1 MLKTHRRSER
11 KGTLRKKMAAVK
23 EDYFFGDDL
32 EAILSAIDDN
42 ILDENEEFTSEINA
56 VVEEIGDHPPS
67 SGSVA
72 ERSKVSNSGP
82 MVVSSNPALGHQ
94 C

>member
-1 MLKTHRRSER
+1 MFYV
-11 KGTLRKKMAAVK
+11 TLISQDEV
-23 EDYFFGDDL
+23 DVCL
-32 EAILSAIDDN
+32 LS
-42 ILDENEEFTSEINA
+42 
-56 VVEEIGDHPPS
+56 VC
-67 SGSVA
+67 GSVA

>member
-1 MLKTHRRSER
+1 MYDINFMYDEI
-11 KGTLRKKMAAVK
+11 
-23 EDYFFGDDL
+23 DP
-32 EAILSAIDDN
+32 LSTD
-42 ILDENEEFTSEINA
+42 
-56 VVEEIGDHPPS
+56 

>member
-1 MLKTHRRSER
+1 MSYDKHLFFITYFCFHNEIVETSFGFAVKSEHN
-11 KGTLRKKMAAVK
+11 RKKKIMIC
-23 EDYFFGDDL
+23 GC
-32 EAILSAIDDN
+32 
-42 ILDENEEFTSEINA
+42 
-56 VVEEIGDHPPS
+56 GCGC
-67 SGSVA
+67 GSVA